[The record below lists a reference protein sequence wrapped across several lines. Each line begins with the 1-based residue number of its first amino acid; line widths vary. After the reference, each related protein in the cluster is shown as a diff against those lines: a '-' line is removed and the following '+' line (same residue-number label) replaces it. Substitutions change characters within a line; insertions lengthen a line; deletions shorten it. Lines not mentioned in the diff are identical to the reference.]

1 MPKNRRKNKQ
11 ILSTLMCNVYI
22 FLNRFLT
29 QQKVCREILLT
40 PFKYSVHFDVRFQQ
54 ETANKT
60 CSGLKNTLASV
71 KNTPLKCKNYIS
83 KCKNYTLYNIFIY
96 ILYSGSQ
103 VEKV

>member
-1 MPKNRRKNKQ
+1 MPKNHRKNKQ

-60 CSGLKNTLASV
+60 CSGLKIKPAG
-71 KNTPLKCKNYIS
+71 LKIKPY
-83 KCKNYTLYNIFIY
+83 
-96 ILYSGSQ
+96 
-103 VEKV
+103 KV